1 MSQMVQ
7 VVSML
12 EVPNRLRSVSFQSN
26 EVKGA
31 LNSLFLFCNQSKI
44 PQHAGLQVR
53 ETSVYS
59 LRYMMAR
66 LRGDTCTSLKGCT
79 CCWK

>member
-31 LNSLFLFCNQSKI
+31 LNSLFLFCNQSKS
-44 PQHAGLQVR
+44 LNML
-53 ETSVYS
+53 VYKCKKFQFIS
-59 LRYMMAR
+59 LEYMMAR
-66 LRGDTCTSLKGCT
+66 LRGDTCSFP
-79 CCWK
+79 